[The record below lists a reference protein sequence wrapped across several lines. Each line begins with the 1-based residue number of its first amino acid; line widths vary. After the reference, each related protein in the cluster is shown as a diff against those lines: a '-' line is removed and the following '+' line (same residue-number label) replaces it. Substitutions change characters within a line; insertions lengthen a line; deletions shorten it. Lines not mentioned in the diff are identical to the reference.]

1 MYIAL
6 QFIIISLDE
15 NRRQEQQYRVAL
27 PIHTIITVYEH
38 AQVNAIQLYD
48 KKNLIKTVEKNSFF
62 TKAHMLH

>member
-1 MYIAL
+1 MYIAH

-38 AQVNAIQLYD
+38 AQVNAKQLYD
-48 KKNLIKTVEKNSFF
+48 KKKT
-62 TKAHMLH
+62 